1 MTVMQTSK
9 ATAARNI
16 PFLGN
21 WSFGLAPR
29 IIVLSVSGILLLGLC
44 VTIVAKYVLERS
56 ATEAAQERVETNM
69 RVAWDVLKSNGN
81 SFSIR
86 DGVLYAND
94 RPLNGDVATVDKVK
108 SLVGGTCTI
117 FMKDTRVATNV
128 LKPDGS
134 RAIGTSL
141 AKSEAYAAIFDRKA
155 SYRGEVEILGEPYMT
170 AYDPILSANGEL
182 LGILYVGIK
191 KAEFLRPARDTFWTI
206 IYSTLAV
213 SMLAMLVSLLV
224 ARSNVVR
231 PLKGAIATMN
241 RLAQG
246 DLSVET
252 PQPRRRDE
260 IGEIMMALAVFKS
273 SGLEIERMRREQL
286 EAEAQAAAL
295 RKAEMQRLADEFEA
309 AVGHIVEV
317 VSAASAELEASASSL
332 SANAD
337 HAESLATIVAA
348 ASEEASTN
356 VQSVASATEEMSSS
370 VDEIGRQVHD
380 SANIA
385 HQAVE
390 QAKSTNASVAELS
403 EMAARIGDVIELIN
417 SIAGQTNLLALN
429 ATIEAAR
436 AGDAGRGFAVVA
448 SEVKALAEQTA
459 KATGEIGS
467 QISGIQAATQ
477 QSVGAIH
484 DISSTIAKM
493 SEIASTVALAVEQQ
507 GEATQEISRN
517 IQQAA
522 QGTQQVSEKI
532 VEVQQGASET
542 GQASSQVHSAAQRL
556 SAESERLKS
565 EVSNF
570 LRTVRAA

>member
-1 MTVMQTSK
+1 MQTSNQSD
-9 ATAARNI
+9 ARSR
-16 PFLGN
+16 PLLRA
-21 WSFGLAPR
+21 SFGLAPR
-29 IIVLSVSGILLLGLC
+29 IIMLSVGGILLLGLC
-44 VTIVAKYVLERS
+44 VTVVAKYVLERS
-56 ATEAAQERVETNM
+56 ASEAAQERVETNM

-86 DGVLYAND
+86 DGVLYANE

-117 FMKDTRVATNV
+117 FMKDTRIATNV
-128 LKPDGS
+128 MKPDGS

-213 SMLAMLVSLLV
+213 SLIAMLVSLLV

-231 PLKGAIATMN
+231 PLKSAIATMN

-260 IGEIMMALAVFKS
+260 IGEIMLALAVFKS
-273 SGLEIERMRREQL
+273 SGLEIERMRREQQ

-507 GEATQEISRN
+507 GEATLEISRN

-542 GQASSQVHSAAQRL
+542 GQASSQVHSAAQQL
-556 SAESERLKS
+556 SAESERLKA
-565 EVSNF
+565 EVSKF

>member
-1 MTVMQTSK
+1 M
-9 ATAARNI
+9 
-16 PFLGN
+16 
-21 WSFGLAPR
+21 
-29 IIVLSVSGILLLGLC
+29 LSVSGILLLGLC
-44 VTIVAKYVLERS
+44 VTVVAKYVLERS
-56 ATEAAQERVETNM
+56 ASEAAQERVETNM
-69 RVAWDVLKSNGN
+69 RVAWDVLKSNGT

-86 DGVLYAND
+86 NGMLYAD
-94 RPLNGDVATVDKVK
+94 ERPLNGDVATVDKVK

-117 FMKDTRVATNV
+117 FMKDTRIATNV
-128 LKPDGS
+128 MKPDGS

-213 SMLAMLVSLLV
+213 SVLAMLVSLLV

-231 PLKGAIATMN
+231 PLKSAIATMN

-273 SGLEIERMRREQL
+273 SGLEIERMRREQH

-507 GEATQEISRN
+507 GEATLEISRN

>member
-1 MTVMQTSK
+1 MQISNQS
-9 ATAARNI
+9 AARSR
-16 PFLGN
+16 PLLRAS
-21 WSFGLAPR
+21 SFGLAPR

-213 SMLAMLVSLLV
+213 SVLAMLVSLLV
-224 ARSNVVR
+224 ARANVVR
-231 PLKGAIATMN
+231 PLKSAIATMN

-252 PQPRRRDE
+252 PRLRRHDE
-260 IGEIMMALAVFKS
+260 IGEIMAALAVFKTH
-273 SGLEIERMRREQL
+273 GLEVERMTREQH
-286 EAEAQAAAL
+286 EAEQQAAAL

>member
-1 MTVMQTSK
+1 MQTSK

>member
-1 MTVMQTSK
+1 MQTSNQSD
-9 ATAARNI
+9 ARSR
-16 PFLGN
+16 PLLRA
-21 WSFGLAPR
+21 SFGLAPR
-29 IIVLSVSGILLLGLC
+29 IILLSVGGILLLGLC
-44 VTIVAKYVLERS
+44 VTVVAKYVLERS
-56 ATEAAQERVETNM
+56 ASEAAQERVETNM

-86 DGVLYAND
+86 NGILYAD
-94 RPLNGDVATVDKVK
+94 ERPLNGDVATVDKVK

-117 FMKDTRVATNV
+117 FMKDTRIATNV
-128 LKPDGS
+128 MKPDGS

-213 SMLAMLVSLLV
+213 SVLAMLVSLLV

-231 PLKGAIATMN
+231 PLKSAIATMN

-273 SGLEIERMRREQL
+273 SGLEIERMRREQH

-507 GEATQEISRN
+507 GEATLEISRN

>member
-1 MTVMQTSK
+1 MQTSNQSD
-9 ATAARNI
+9 ARSR
-16 PFLGN
+16 PLLRA
-21 WSFGLAPR
+21 SFGLAPR
-29 IIVLSVSGILLLGLC
+29 IIMLSVGGILLLGLC
-44 VTIVAKYVLERS
+44 VTVVAKYVLERS
-56 ATEAAQERVETNM
+56 ASEAAQERVETNM

-86 DGVLYAND
+86 NGILYAD
-94 RPLNGDVATVDKVK
+94 ERPLNGDVATVDKVK

-117 FMKDTRVATNV
+117 FMKDTRIATNV
-128 LKPDGS
+128 MKPDGS
-134 RAIGTSL
+134 RAIGSSL
-141 AKSEAYAAIFDRKA
+141 AKSKVHAAIFDRKA

-213 SMLAMLVSLLV
+213 SVLAMLVSLLV

-231 PLKGAIATMN
+231 PLKSAIATMN

-273 SGLEIERMRREQL
+273 SGLEIERMRREQH

-507 GEATQEISRN
+507 GEATLEISRN